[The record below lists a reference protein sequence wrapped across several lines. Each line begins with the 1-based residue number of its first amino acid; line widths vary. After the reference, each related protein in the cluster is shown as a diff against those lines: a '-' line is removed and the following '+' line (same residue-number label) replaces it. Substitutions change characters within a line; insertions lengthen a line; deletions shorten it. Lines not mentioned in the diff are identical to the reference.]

1 MPGLFLL
8 QDCHLAKLVVLTLI
22 LTGTNNKI
30 IYSSVTIYK
39 LKTQKLSKVNLYQIK
54 MYKDF
59 KLKIKNS
66 PIFFPAVDAKGARNA
81 GNGHLLLQSDLN
93 SNILTP
99 VNASYSAIYL

>member
-66 PIFFPAVDAKGARNA
+66 PIFFLLWMLKARGMLGTGTCYCN
-81 GNGHLLLQSDLN
+81 L
-93 SNILTP
+93 I
-99 VNASYSAIYL
+99 